1 MVVNMPY
8 VILSETTV
16 NLNDLL
22 NILLGLAGMI
32 ALLLLGLFLYNLS
45 ALVKKIKSML
55 DELNLP
61 ISQTVNQL
69 PEVVKKTDK
78 SLADINS
85 ITETTAGKLPLI
97 LDDLTGVSKALGT
110 TVETVANTTTN
121 IVDGVDGAVL
131 GVKRGVSNIASNINM
146 NGLISMV
153 GKITG
158 LLAFIR
164 KLNKKRRR

>member
-1 MVVNMPY
+1 MPY
-8 VILSETTV
+8 MILCETMV
-16 NLNDLL
+16 NLSDLL

-32 ALLLLGLFLYNLS
+32 ALLFLGLFLYNLS
-45 ALVKKIKSML
+45 ALIKKVKSML

-85 ITETTAGKLPLI
+85 ITASTADKLPLI
-97 LDDLTGVSKALGT
+97 LDDLTGVSKAVGT

-121 IVDGVDGAVL
+121 IVAGVDGAVS
-131 GVKRGVSNIASNINM
+131 GVKRGVNSISSNINM
-146 NGLISMV
+146 SGLISMV
-153 GKITG
+153 GKVTG

-164 KLNKKRRR
+164 KLNRKRKR